1 MLRAAVR
8 SMVAAC
14 LAATLVPVAVATA
27 GPAPS
32 PGLDTILAAPPT
44 SDYQEID
51 PSTPGILEGPF
62 DANGYASI
70 GGAAGDTSKTVKTL
84 GDDGFIAGFGR
95 AWAQAA
101 THRVLV
107 EIVVAFSGGKGATRW
122 LGQSEQADLADPTYQ
137 HAISV
142 DGIDSYYGARLS
154 DSAHYFADAFVF
166 VKGNDGF
173 LVSTISDS
181 DTLGDSAATQTRVQY
196 QRAPVYT
203 IPPSGWPEAAHGSWI
218 SVSTLTRIAPLF
230 TAGLAATGVVF
241 WLGTLAWMRSRRR
254 RAPAAQDAGFSSG
267 L

>member
-14 LAATLVPVAVATA
+14 LAATIVPAAVVTA
-27 GPAPS
+27 SPAPS

-44 SDYQEID
+44 PDYQEID

-70 GGAAGDTSKTVKTL
+70 GGGGNTSKTVKTL

-95 AWAQAA
+95 AWAQQS

-203 IPPSGWPEAAHGSWI
+203 IPPSGWPESAHGSWI
-218 SVSTLTRIAPLF
+218 SVATLTRLAPLF

-241 WLGTLAWMRSRRR
+241 WLGTLFWMRARRR

>member
-1 MLRAAVR
+1 MLRVAVR

-14 LAATLVPVAVATA
+14 VAATIVPVAVASA
-27 GPAPS
+27 APAPS
-32 PGLDTILAAPPT
+32 PGLDTILASPPT
-44 SDYQEID
+44 TDYQEID

-62 DANGYASI
+62 DAKGYASI
-70 GGAAGDTSKTVKTL
+70 GGAGDTSTTVKTL
-84 GDDGFIAGFGR
+84 GADGFIAGFGR
-95 AWAQAA
+95 AWVQAA
-101 THRVLV
+101 SHRVLV

-142 DGIDSYYGARLS
+142 DGIDRYYGARLS

-203 IPPSGWPEAAHGSWI
+203 IPPSGWPEAARGSLI
-218 SVSTLTRIAPLF
+218 SVATLTTLAPLF
-230 TAGLAATGVVF
+230 TAGLAATAAVF
-241 WLGTLAWMRSRRR
+241 WLGMLVWLRARRRR
-254 RAPAAQDAGFSSG
+254 RAPAAQDAGFPSG

>member
-14 LAATLVPVAVATA
+14 LAATIAPVAVAMA
-27 GPAPS
+27 APAPS
-32 PGLDTILAAPPT
+32 PGLDTILASPPT
-44 SDYQEID
+44 TDYQEID

-62 DANGYASI
+62 DAKGYASI
-70 GGAAGDTSKTVKTL
+70 GGAGDTSKTVKTL

-95 AWAQAA
+95 AWVQPAS
-101 THRVLV
+101 HRVLV
-107 EIVVAFSGGKGATRW
+107 EIVVAFSGGKGATKW

-142 DGIDSYYGARLS
+142 DGIDSYYDARLS

-196 QRAPVYT
+196 RRAPVYT
-203 IPPSGWPEAAHGSWI
+203 IPPSGWPEATHGSSI
-218 SVSTLTRIAPLF
+218 SVATLTRLAPLF
-230 TAGLAATGVVF
+230 TAGLAAAAVVF
-241 WLGTLAWMRSRRR
+241 WLGALVWMRARRR
-254 RAPAAQDAGFSSG
+254 RRVPATQDAGFSSG

>member
-1 MLRAAVR
+1 
-8 SMVAAC
+8 MVAAC
-14 LAATLVPVAVATA
+14 LAVTLVAAAVVMAA
-27 GPAPS
+27 PAPS
-32 PGLDTILAAPPT
+32 PGLDTILASPPS

-95 AWAQAA
+95 AWVQAA
-101 THRVLV
+101 SHRVLV
-107 EIVVAFSGGKGATRW
+107 EIVVAFSGGNGATRW

-137 HAISV
+137 HSISV
-142 DGIDSYYGARLS
+142 DGIDTYYGARLS
-154 DSAHYFADAFVF
+154 DSSHYFADAFVF
-166 VKGNDGF
+166 IKGNDGF

-203 IPPSGWPEAAHGSWI
+203 IPPSGWPEAAHGSSSI
-218 SVSTLTRIAPLF
+218 SVATLTRLAPLF

-241 WLGTLAWMRSRRR
+241 WLGTLVWVRARRR
-254 RAPAAQDAGFSSG
+254 RPAPAAQDAGFSSG

>member
-1 MLRAAVR
+1 MLRAAMR

-14 LAATLVPVAVATA
+14 LAATIVPVAVATA
-27 GPAPS
+27 SPAPS

-44 SDYQEID
+44 ADYQEID

-70 GGAAGDTSKTVKTL
+70 GGGGNTSKTVKTL

-95 AWAQAA
+95 AWAQQS

-107 EIVVAFSGGKGATRW
+107 EIVVAFSGGKGATTW

-137 HAISV
+137 HAITV

-166 VKGNDGF
+166 IKGNDGF
-173 LVSTISDS
+173 LVSTISDT
-181 DTLGDSAATQTRVQY
+181 DTLGDSAAAQTRVQY
-196 QRAPVYT
+196 LRAPAYT
-203 IPPSGWPEAAHGSWI
+203 IPPSGWPGAKHGLTLSMA
-218 SVSTLTRIAPLF
+218 TLTELAPRV
-230 TAGLAATGVVF
+230 TAGLATVGALF
-241 WLGTLAWMRSRRR
+241 WAVLIWVRARRR
-254 RAPAAQDAGFSSG
+254 PAQDAGFSSG

>member
-14 LAATLVPVAVATA
+14 LAATIVPVAVATA
-27 GPAPS
+27 APAPS
-32 PGLDTILAAPPT
+32 PRLDSILASPPT

-70 GGAAGDTSKTVKTL
+70 GGGGDTSQTVKTL

-95 AWAQAA
+95 AWVQAA
-101 THRVLV
+101 SHRVLV
-107 EIVVAFSGGKGATRW
+107 EIVVAFSGGQGATRW

-181 DTLGDSAATQTRVQY
+181 DSLGDSAAIQTRVQY

-203 IPPSGWPEAAHGSWI
+203 IPPSGWPEAAHDSLV
-218 SVSTLTRIAPLF
+218 SVATLTRLAPLV

-241 WLGTLAWMRSRRR
+241 WLGMLVWMRARRR
-254 RAPAAQDAGFSSG
+254 RPVPAPQDAGFSSG